1 MKYYIIAGEASGDL
15 HASNLIRELKILDS
29 QASFRCWGGD
39 FMQKEGAVIVRHIRD
54 LAFMGFLE
62 VAVHLPEILGN
73 LKFCKQDILQFNP
86 DVLILVDYPGFNLRI
101 ARFAASKG
109 IRVFYYI
116 SPQLWAW
123 KSSRVKTIRESV
135 EQLFV
140 ILPFEQEFYHQHGVD
155 TNFPGHPLLDVIHE
169 GMKLKTRKSFIQDNG
184 LEDKPLIALLPGS
197 RKMEVKN
204 MLSVML
210 QVIPSFPGYQ
220 FVIAAA
226 PSLQKEFY
234 GSLIQNARVGIVF
247 GQTYDLLGSS
257 VAALVTSGT
266 ATLETALMN
275 VPQLVCYKGNPL
287 SYAIA
292 RRIVK
297 VDFISL
303 VNLIAGR
310 GIVRELIQKEFNAGT
325 LIAELKLILQPER
338 QKDILEGYSEVKKML
353 GGKGASGRAASEMIQ
368 YLSEKSVKL
377 KGKNFK

>member
-15 HASNLIRELKILDS
+15 HASNLVREIALLDNH
-29 QASFRCWGGD
+29 ARFRGWGGD
-39 FMQKEGAVIVRHIRD
+39 LMQKQGVELVRHIRE

-62 VAVHLPEILGN
+62 VVSHLPRILGN
-73 LKFCKQDILQFNP
+73 LKFCEKDILEFDP

-101 ARFAASKG
+101 SRFAASKG

-123 KSSRVKTIRESV
+123 KSSRVKTIKETV
-135 EQLFV
+135 EHMFV
-140 ILPFEQEFYHQHGVD
+140 ILPFEQEFYRKYGVNTD
-155 TNFPGHPLLDVIHE
+155 FPGHPLLDVIHE
-169 GMKLKTRKSFIQDNG
+169 GMKLKDRKSFLRENE

-197 RKMEVKN
+197 RKMEIRN

-210 QVIPSFPGYQ
+210 DLIPLFPDHR

-226 PSLQKEFY
+226 PSLPEDFY
-234 GSLIQNARVGIVF
+234 SSLALNTKVSVVS
-247 GQTYDLLGSS
+247 GQTYDLLNNS

-275 VPQLVCYKGNPL
+275 VPQIVCYRGNAI
-287 SYAIA
+287 SFEIA

-297 VDFISL
+297 VDYISL

-310 GIVRELIQKEFNAGT
+310 PVVKELIQSDFNKENLGM
-325 LIAELKLILQPER
+325 ELKMLLQPPN
-338 QKDILEGYSEVKKML
+338 QSTLLEGYSQVRDML
-353 GGKGASGRAASEMIQ
+353 GGRGASGRAAAKMVQ
-368 YLSEKSVKL
+368 YLMNKSVK
-377 KGKNFK
+377 

>member
-15 HASNLIRELKILDS
+15 HASNLIRELKALDY

-39 FMQKEGAVIVRHIRD
+39 LMQKEGAVLVRHIRD

-62 VAVHLPEILGN
+62 VVAHLPKIMGN
-73 LKFCKQDILQFNP
+73 LRFCERDILQYNP
-86 DVLILVDYPGFNLRI
+86 DVVILVDYPGFNLRI
-101 ARFAASKG
+101 ARFASSKG

-123 KSSRVKTIRESV
+123 KSSRVKTIREYV
-135 EQLFV
+135 EHMFV
-140 ILPFEQEFYHQHGVD
+140 ILPFEQNFYLKYGVHAD
-155 TNFPGHPLLDVIHE
+155 FAGHPLLDVIHE
-169 GMKLKTRKSFIQDNG
+169 DMKLKDRVSFIKENG

-197 RKMEVKN
+197 RKMEIKS

-210 QVIPSFPGYQ
+210 GIIPSFPDHQ

-226 PSLQKEFY
+226 PSIKKEFY
-234 GSLIQNARVGIVF
+234 SSLIGDARVSIVS
-247 GQTYDLLGSS
+247 GQTYDLLSHA

-287 SYAIA
+287 SYQIA

-303 VNLIAGR
+303 VNLIAGYA
-310 GIVRELIQKEFNAGT
+310 VVKELIQKEFNTRT
-325 LIAELKLILQPER
+325 LVFELEQLILPLK
-338 QKDILEGYSEVKKML
+338 QKDILEGYLKVKELL
-353 GGKGASGRAASEMIQ
+353 GGKGASGRTALKIIQ
-368 YLSEKSVKL
+368 YLNEKAVNK
-377 KGKNFK
+377 KDN